1 MEVFPFSEV
10 IPWKSFM
17 YQKLIKKKKKELQH
31 FARKED
37 LSHRSSL
44 INEAE
49 TSKKAQS
56 HISLLGKHES
66 SIKNSFS
73 SVAP

>member
-1 MEVFPFSEV
+1 MQKVFLFL
-10 IPWKSFM
+10 KSFLGSFSCIRN
-17 YQKLIKKKKKELQH
+17 KFKKKKELQH

-37 LSHRSSL
+37 LSDRSFL

-49 TSKKAQS
+49 TNKKAQS
-56 HISLLGKHES
+56 HISLLGKYES

>member
-10 IPWKSFM
+10 IPWKFFM
-17 YQKLIKKKKKELQH
+17 YQKLIKKKKELQH
-31 FARKED
+31 FSRKED
-37 LSHRSSL
+37 LSHWLFL

-56 HISLLGKHES
+56 HISLLGKYES

>member
-1 MEVFPFSEV
+1 
-10 IPWKSFM
+10 M
-17 YQKLIKKKKKELQH
+17 YQKLIKKKKELQH

-56 HISLLGKHES
+56 HISLLGKYES
-66 SIKNSFS
+66 SILEKFIFICSTMKRT
-73 SVAP
+73 